1 MTAPLPPVSIGIPFY
16 NAENTLLDAVRSVFA
31 QTHQNWE
38 LILIDDGSSDRSL
51 ELAKSI
57 NDPRVQVYSDGQNKK
72 LAARLNE
79 IIDLASFDFIARMD
93 ADDLMARDR
102 IEKELRV
109 LVSDPVCDLVSTGVV
124 SLTDDNQP
132 VAVRSV
138 HPCHVV
144 TPRSLL
150 RSHHGI
156 VHASI
161 IARKDWY
168 HRNRYREDL
177 PCSQDKSLWV
187 SAYSRSDLSIKFLP
201 EPLYYYREDSS
212 ASPSKLLRAYRVGRG
227 IIARDAAN
235 GFPFLD
241 RASSYIRSALQS
253 LVVRVLDR
261 FNKMDIIRARRS
273 GSEMLEADRLHFEKE
288 IAAIKSAE
296 LPIR

>member
-1 MTAPLPPVSIGIPFY
+1 MTTPLPPVSIGISFF
-16 NAENTLLDAVRSVFA
+16 NAEDSLLDAVRSVFA

-38 LILIDDGSSDRSL
+38 LILIDDGSTDRSL

-57 NDPRVQVYSDGQNKK
+57 NDPRVKVYSDGENKK

-109 LVSDPVCDLVSTGVV
+109 LVNDPVCDLVSTGVV
-124 SLTDDNQP
+124 SLTDDNKP
-132 VAVRSV
+132 VGVRSV
-138 HPCHVV
+138 PPSHVV

-168 HRNRYREDL
+168 KRNRYREDL
-177 PCSQDKSLWV
+177 PCAQDKSLWI
-187 SAYSRSDLSIKFLP
+187 SAYSKLDLRVKFLP

-212 ASPSKLLRAYRVGRG
+212 VSPFKLLRAYRVGRG
-227 IIARDAAN
+227 IITRDATN
-235 GFPFLD
+235 RFPFSD
-241 RASSYIRSALQS
+241 KASSYIRSALQS
-253 LVVRVLDR
+253 LVVSILGR
-261 FNKMDIIRARRS
+261 FNKMDLIRARRS
-273 GSEMLEADRLHFEKE
+273 GGEMLETDRLYFENE